1 MNQDD
6 TIIISDSESDVD
18 QNYLLQVDAL
28 SIQFTTTG
36 DTSKDNYSP
45 DESDEEFQR
54 DLQLAK
60 ELSLQVLSA

>member
-6 TIIISDSESDVD
+6 AIIISDSESDVD
-18 QNYLLQVDAL
+18 QNNLLKVDAL
-28 SIQFTTTG
+28 SIQFATG

-60 ELSLQVLSA
+60 ELSLQVLST